1 MSVHMY
7 SSNTASRE
15 AKHASRSDMADAA
28 VDTATTIA
36 GMGGLPG
43 QQGPSD
49 QTQLSLYQGISAKL
63 TASLASQNNDD
74 DDGDDDDVTQNSG
87 NRHAVTQPNAA
98 PQQGNAASSQQAG
111 SPQSTVTWNGGTLSQ
126 SEVQIVSVLDRHKD
140 QCPISWDGLQDKI
153 NDPATPPDLKAALQ
167 GLAQDQRLFTAI
179 GSQGDGRCGGK
190 IKAKDLD
197 AFTAEHAQV
206 SAFNEQQAKSFEQ
219 NYIPSDGNANGQP
232 SVMSESDA
240 LRELYKYSDN
250 LTKNLGKDE
259 FQQIVD
265 GDAKTG
271 KTPPQVIAAAQYF
284 LDHQDAWNRLTGG
297 GEVKKA
303 DFLQAASSSMSLT
316 QTELNTLK
324 TMNGNQ
330 AAFFGDGDLTRDKL
344 SSMANDK
351 QLDPNVRQAA
361 KNLLQD
367 PVLFSLMN
375 NAITG
380 YKTHHGFFDFGGGHT
395 VDSGN
400 IAGRDFQK
408 FYGNLS
414 QGNQTVQKPQ
424 THTPKTDADK
434 NAVACMLMGTADQ
447 PEIKSPKHN
456 GGFLMHAIDTAL
468 KVEGKLLD
476 WASMAVGALSF
487 IPGIGELADAASTA
501 LEAESQGCNVLHA
514 MVSGGNVKKA
524 LEEAGLN
531 LAAAAIGNI
540 GGPEVR
546 LAMKEGITKIVAEKA
561 INAGINMGV
570 SEAQD
575 HAENYLAGLKAR
587 LEDPSQSPAAQ
598 DDSQEVGEDGATVDA
613 SASQPPMQPPV
624 QPKQPEDEAE
634 EDSVV

>member
-1 MSVHMY
+1 MSVHM
-7 SSNTASRE
+7 SNAASRE
-15 AKHASRSDMADAA
+15 AKHATRGDYASAA
-28 VDTATTIA
+28 LDTAASFA
-36 GMGGLPG
+36 GIGGAPNA
-43 QQGPSD
+43 QGPSD

-63 TASLASQNNDD
+63 AASLGSENDD
-74 DDGDDDDVTQNSG
+74 DDDDDDVTQNSG
-87 NRHAVTQPNAA
+87 NQHVATQPNAA
-98 PQQGNAASSQQAG
+98 APQQAQSPQ

-126 SEVQIVSVLDRHKD
+126 TEVQIVSVLDRHKD
-140 QCPISWDGLQDKI
+140 QCPLSWDGLQDKI
-153 NDPATPPDLKAALQ
+153 NDPSTPPDLKAALQ
-167 GLAQDQRLFTAI
+167 GLAQDQQLFIAI

-219 NYIPSDGNANGQP
+219 NYIPSDGNTNGQP
-232 SVMSESDA
+232 SVMTESDA

-284 LDHQDAWNRLTGG
+284 LDHQEAWNRLTGG
-297 GEVKKA
+297 GEVNKA

-316 QTELNTLK
+316 QSELNTLK

-344 SSMANDK
+344 ASMANNK

-361 KNLLQD
+361 THLLQD
-367 PVLFSLMN
+367 PVLFSLLN

-395 VDSGN
+395 VDSGD

-414 QGNQTVQKPQ
+414 QANQTVQKPQ

-487 IPGIGELADAASTA
+487 IPGVGELADAASTA
-501 LEAESQGCNVLHA
+501 LEAESQGCNILHA

-561 INAGINMGV
+561 INAGINLSV
-570 SEAQD
+570 SQAQGY
-575 HAENYLAGLKAR
+575 AENYLAGLQGR
-587 LEDPSQSPAAQ
+587 LEADPSKSTDGQG
-598 DDSQEVGEDGATVDA
+598 DSQQVGTDYSVSNIIGMDLPAQSMDETTDEVV
-613 SASQPPMQPPV
+613 
-624 QPKQPEDEAE
+624 
-634 EDSVV
+634 

>member
-1 MSVHMY
+1 MSVHMS

-74 DDGDDDDVTQNSG
+74 DDDDDDDVTQNSG

-126 SEVQIVSVLDRHKD
+126 QEVQIVSVLDRHKD

-167 GLAQDQRLFTAI
+167 GLAQDQQLFTAI

-190 IKAKDLD
+190 IKANDLD

-259 FQQIVD
+259 FHQIVD

-414 QGNQTVQKPQ
+414 QANQTVQKPQ

-434 NAVACMLMGTADQ
+434 MAVACMLMGTADQ

-561 INAGINMGV
+561 INAGINLGV

-587 LEDPSQSPAAQ
+587 LEDPSQLPAAQ

-613 SASQPPMQPPV
+613 SATEQPEPP
-624 QPKQPEDEAE
+624 QQPEDQAE

>member
-1 MSVHMY
+1 MSVHMP

-15 AKHASRSDMADAA
+15 AKHASLGDYANAA
-28 VDTATTIA
+28 LDTAASFASI
-36 GMGGLPG
+36 GGTPNP
-43 QQGPSD
+43 QSPSD
-49 QTQLSLYQGISAKL
+49 PTQLSLYQGISAKL
-63 TASLASQNNDD
+63 AASLSNENDD
-74 DDGDDDDVTQNSG
+74 DDDDDDVTQNSG
-87 NRHAVTQPNAA
+87 NRHVATPPNSAA
-98 PQQGNAASSQQAG
+98 PEQAQPQQAQ
-111 SPQSTVTWNGGTLSQ
+111 SQQSTVTWNGGTLSQ
-126 SEVQIVSVLDRHKD
+126 TEVQIVSVLDRHKD
-140 QCPISWDGLQDKI
+140 QCPLSWDGLQDKI
-153 NDPATPPDLKAALQ
+153 NDPSTPPDLKAALQ
-167 GLAQDQRLFTAI
+167 GLAQDQRLFIAI

-190 IKAKDLD
+190 IKANDLD

-232 SVMSESDA
+232 SVMTESDA

-250 LTKNLGKDE
+250 LTKKLGQDE

-297 GEVKKA
+297 GEVKKE

-316 QTELNTLK
+316 QSELNTLK

-330 AAFFGDGDLTRDKL
+330 QAFFGDGDLTRDKL
-344 SSMANDK
+344 ASMANNK
-351 QLDPNVRQAA
+351 QLDANVRQAA
-361 KNLLQD
+361 THLQQD
-367 PVLFSLMN
+367 PVLFSLLN

-414 QGNQTVQKPQ
+414 QANQTVQKPQ

-456 GGFLMHAIDTAL
+456 GGFLMHAIDEAL

-487 IPGIGELADAASTA
+487 IPGVGELADAASTA
-501 LEAESQGCNVLHA
+501 LEAESQGCDILHT

-546 LAMKEGITKIVAEKA
+546 LAMKEGITKIIAEKA
-561 INAGINMGV
+561 INAGMDMAV
-570 SEAQD
+570 SQAQGY
-575 HAENYLAGLKAR
+575 AENYLAGLKSR
-587 LEDPSQSPAAQ
+587 LEDPAQSPAGQ
-598 DDSQEVGEDGATVDA
+598 DPTQADSD
-613 SASQPPMQPPV
+613 SASMLAASSPQVPQ
-624 QPKQPEDEAE
+624 QKTD
-634 EDSVV
+634 DDDGDVV

>member
-1 MSVHMY
+1 MSVHM
-7 SSNTASRE
+7 SITASRE
-15 AKHASRSDMADAA
+15 AKHATRGDYASGAL
-28 VDTATTIA
+28 DTAASFVGI
-36 GMGGLPG
+36 GGAPNP
-43 QQGPSD
+43 QGPSD

-63 TASLASQNNDD
+63 AASLGSENDD
-74 DDGDDDDVTQNSG
+74 DDDDDDDVTQNSG
-87 NRHAVTQPNAA
+87 NRHVATQPSVAA
-98 PQQGNAASSQQAG
+98 PQQAQ

-126 SEVQIVSVLDRHKD
+126 TEVQIVSVLDRHKD
-140 QCPISWDGLQDKI
+140 QCPLSWDGLQDKI
-153 NDPATPPDLKAALQ
+153 NDPSTPPDLKAALQ
-167 GLAQDQRLFTAI
+167 GLAQDQRLFIAI

-219 NYIPSDGNANGQP
+219 NYIPSDGNTNGQP
-232 SVMSESDA
+232 SVMTESDA

-284 LDHQDAWNRLTGG
+284 LDHQDSWNRLTGG

-316 QTELNTLK
+316 QSELNTLK

-330 AAFFGDGDLTRDKL
+330 DAFFGDGDLTRDKL
-344 SSMANDK
+344 ASMANNK
-351 QLDPNVRQAA
+351 QLDPNVREAA
-361 KNLLQD
+361 THLLQD
-367 PVLFSLMN
+367 PVMFSLLN

-414 QGNQTVQKPQ
+414 QANQTVQKPQ

-456 GGFLMHAIDTAL
+456 GGFLMHAIDEAL

-487 IPGIGELADAASTA
+487 IPGVGELADAASTA
-501 LEAESQGCNVLHA
+501 LEAESQGCNILHA

-561 INAGINMGV
+561 INAGINLSV
-570 SEAQD
+570 SQAQGY
-575 HAENYLAGLKAR
+575 AENYLAGLQGR
-587 LEDPSQSPAAQ
+587 LEADPSKSTDGQG
-598 DDSQEVGEDGATVDA
+598 DSQQVGTDYSVSNVIGMDLPAQSRDETTDEVV
-613 SASQPPMQPPV
+613 
-624 QPKQPEDEAE
+624 
-634 EDSVV
+634 